1 VLKFMIRTAPLLV
14 VMFFAGVTLANAQ
27 GFSAYFGFGA
37 ATDKSNGQQLE
48 TPGSPDSFGNPIV
61 NPDLGPKLTGTF
73 GTFGG
78 DFMWKP
84 QLGFGGE
91 YTWRLSQGPFA
102 PQESLTYR
110 PSFYD
115 FNVIW
120 HPIGKSVPRVVPELQ
135 GGIGGANVKFYFTQQ
150 GCLTP
155 GGIGCSTLSQYI
167 SSSNH
172 FLVHLSAGVRLYVKG
187 NFYVRPQVDARWV
200 NNFVE
205 FGSDWVPE
213 YSVVFG
219 YTFGER

>member
-1 VLKFMIRTAPLLV
+1 VLKAMIRTAPLLLA
-14 VMFFAGVTLANAQ
+14 FLFGGVTLANAQ
-27 GFSAYFGFGA
+27 SFSAYFGFGA

-48 TPGSPDSFGNPIV
+48 CPSSNLSCTSGIA
-61 NPDLGPKLTGTF
+61 NPDLGPPLTGSF

-84 QLGFGGE
+84 QLGFGAE
-91 YTWRLSQGPFA
+91 YSWRLDQGPFA
-102 PQESLTYR
+102 PQESVTYR

-120 HPIGKSVPRVVPELQ
+120 HPIGKSFPRVVPELQ
-135 GGIGGANVKFYFTQQ
+135 GGVGGANLKFYVTQT

-155 GGIGCSTLSQYI
+155 GGIGCSTLSQYL

-172 FLVHLSAGVRLYVKG
+172 FAVHFSGGVRLYVKG
-187 NFYVRPQVDARWV
+187 GFYVRPQVDVRWV
-200 NNFVE
+200 NNLIE
-205 FGSDWVPE
+205 FGSDFVPE

-219 YTFGER
+219 YTFGR